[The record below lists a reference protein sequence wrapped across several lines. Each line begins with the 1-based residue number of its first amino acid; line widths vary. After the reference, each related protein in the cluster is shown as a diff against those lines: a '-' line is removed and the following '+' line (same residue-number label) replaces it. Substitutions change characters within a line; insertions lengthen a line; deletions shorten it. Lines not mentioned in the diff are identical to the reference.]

1 MKRIRHL
8 LGIALLSVL
17 AFAATS
23 CSKDGA
29 TPTAPVVDEST
40 SGPSREVDPATL
52 WGLFGFGISGVMFV
66 HASPDAPAVDIR
78 LGALPAARGLAFGDN
93 TPYRFTLSGP
103 RSIKVNVAGTPTTV
117 ISARPTLARRT
128 FYTVW
133 AANQVAA
140 IEPVV
145 TVDDLTPPA
154 NGLAHARFVHL
165 SPNAPAV
172 DIAVANGGAVVWGDA
187 SFKDATA
194 FTPLPAGTYDLEV
207 RLAGSQTVVL
217 PLPGIRLERGRIY
230 TFYAKGLV
238 GGSGGSALG
247 AGAILNYPGFGYFSG
262 SSAVEAAD
270 ADVRAAESE
279 AL

>member
-1 MKRIRHL
+1 MRSRL
-8 LGIALLSVL
+8 RQLSLALLPAL
-17 AFAATS
+17 ALVSTG
-23 CSKDGA
+23 CSKESA
-29 TPTAPVVDEST
+29 SPTAPVAESSIGAPT
-40 SGPSREVDPATL
+40 QEVTPSSFWSRFP
-52 WGLFGFGISGVMFV
+52 GISAVMFV

-78 LGALPAARGLAFGDN
+78 LGALPVARGLAFGEN

-103 RSIKVNVAGTPTTV
+103 RAIKVNVAGSSTTV
-117 ISARPTLARRT
+117 ISARPTLARGT

-133 AANQVAA
+133 AADQVAS
-140 IEPVV
+140 IGPVV

-172 DIAVANGGAVVWGDA
+172 DVALANGGAVVWGNA

-207 RLAGSQTVVL
+207 RLAGSATVVL

-238 GGSGGSALG
+238 GGTGAQALG

-262 SSAVEAAD
+262 SQAVEAA
-270 ADVRAAESE
+270 ASDVRMAGE

>member
-1 MKRIRHL
+1 MKRIRTL
-8 LGIALLSVL
+8 LGSVLLPLIAL
-17 AFAATS
+17 AAAG
-23 CSKDGA
+23 CSKDS
-29 TPTAPVVDEST
+29 TSPTAPAAESIVQA
-40 SGPSREVDPATL
+40 PIREVEPSSFWSRFA
-52 WGLFGFGISGVMFV
+52 FGISGVMFV
-66 HASPDAPAVDIR
+66 HASPDAPAVDIK
-78 LGALPAARGLAFGDN
+78 LGALPAARGLEYGAN

-103 RSIKVNVAGTPTTV
+103 RAIQVNVAGTSTTV

-133 AANQVAA
+133 AANQVAGL
-140 IEPVV
+140 EPVV

-172 DIAVANGGAVVWGDA
+172 DVALAGGAVVWGNA

-207 RLAGSQTVVL
+207 RLAGTSTVVL

-238 GGSGGSALG
+238 GGTGAQALG
-247 AGAILNYPGFGYFSG
+247 AGAILNWPGFGYFSG
-262 SSAVEAAD
+262 SRAVEAA
-270 ADVRAAESE
+270 ESDLLSGE
-279 AL
+279 STTL

>member
-1 MKRIRHL
+1 MKLALRQ
-8 LGIALLSVL
+8 LGLALLPVL
-17 AFAATS
+17 ALATTG
-23 CSKDGA
+23 CSQSNSA
-29 TPTAPVVDEST
+29 PTAPALSAT
-40 SGPSREVDPATL
+40 PAGPAREVSPETL
-52 WGLFGFGISGVMFV
+52 WGRFGFGISGVMFV

-78 LGALPAARGLAFGDN
+78 LGLLPAARDLAFGSN
-93 TPYRFTLSGP
+93 TPYRFTLSGQ
-103 RSIKVNVAGTPTTV
+103 RAIRVNVAGTSTTV
-117 ISARPTLARRT
+117 ISAAPRLARNT

-154 NGLAHARFVHL
+154 VGLAHARFVHL

-172 DIAVANGGAVVWGDA
+172 DIAVTGGPVVWGNA

-207 RLAGSQTVVL
+207 RLAGSNTVVL

-238 GGSGGSALG
+238 GGSGAQALG
-247 AGAILNYPGFGYFSG
+247 AGAILNYPGFGWFSG
-262 SSAVEAAD
+262 SQAVEAAE
-270 ADVRAAESE
+270 ADLRGAGE
-279 AL
+279 AI

>member
-1 MKRIRHL
+1 MKPVFRHL
-8 LGIALLSVL
+8 GLLLLPALAL
-17 AFAATS
+17 ASAG
-23 CSKDGA
+23 CSKDHA
-29 TPTAPVVDEST
+29 APTAPALSST
-40 SGPSREVDPATL
+40 PSGPTREVTPEWL
-52 WGLFGFGISGVMFV
+52 WGRFGFGISGVMFV

-78 LGALPAARGLAFGDN
+78 LGLLPAARGLAFGAN
-93 TPYRFTLSGP
+93 TPYRFTLSGS
-103 RSIKVNVAGTPTTV
+103 RDIRVNVAGTSTTV
-117 ISARPTLARRT
+117 ISERPRLLRNT

-133 AANQVAA
+133 AVNQVAS

-154 NGLAHARFVHL
+154 AGLAHARFVHL

-172 DIAVANGGAVVWGDA
+172 DIAVTGGPVVWGNA

-207 RLAGSQTVVL
+207 RLAGTDTVVL

-238 GGSGGSALG
+238 GGTGDQALG
-247 AGAILNYPGFGYFSG
+247 AGVILNYPGFGYFSG
-262 SSAVEAAD
+262 SQAVEAAESD
-270 ADVRAAESE
+270 LSEDGAA
-279 AL
+279 L

>member
-1 MKRIRHL
+1 MPIRNRSLSL
-8 LGIALLSVL
+8 LLLPFLAIAV
-17 AFAATS
+17 TG
-23 CSKDGA
+23 CSSQNRA
-29 TPTAPVVDEST
+29 VTAPVVESSTT
-40 SGPSREVDPATL
+40 SPAREVTPESL
-52 WGLFGFGISGVMFV
+52 WGLFNFGISGVMFV

-78 LGALPAARGLAFGDN
+78 LGALPAARNLAFGDN
-93 TPYRFTLSGP
+93 TPYRFTLSGT
-103 RSIKVNVAGTPTTV
+103 RSIRVNVAGTSTTV
-117 ISARPTLARRT
+117 ISARPRLERGT
-128 FYTVW
+128 FYSVF

-154 NGLAHARFVHL
+154 NGLAHARFIHL

-172 DIAVANGGAVVWGDA
+172 DIAVTGGPVVWGNA

-194 FTPLPAGTYDLEV
+194 FTPLAAGTYDLEV
-207 RLAGSQTVVL
+207 RLAGSSTVVL

-238 GGSGGSALG
+238 GGAGAQALG
-247 AGAILNYPGFGYFSG
+247 AGAIQNWPGFGYFSG
-262 SSAVEAAD
+262 SRAVEAAQS
-270 ADVRAAESE
+270 DVQAGNE